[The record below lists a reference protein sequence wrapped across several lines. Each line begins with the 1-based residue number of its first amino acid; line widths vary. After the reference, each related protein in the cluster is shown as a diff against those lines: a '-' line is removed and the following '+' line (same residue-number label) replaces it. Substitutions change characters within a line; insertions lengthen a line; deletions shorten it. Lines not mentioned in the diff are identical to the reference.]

1 VFVIC
6 ALLVFQNLPKSAVPQ
21 AQRQKAFEK
30 IEAAVR
36 KVAPHS
42 AAAKPAL
49 RLLDTRVFVCE
60 PLGQDSKGTS
70 AIRVIYA
77 PHGQNGNQFGVM
89 PVFVADAKGSQIL
102 REFVTAKPRL
112 YGAYDPETPL
122 LYIRADLPLDK
133 KAVSEIVKAIDAFE
147 KA

>member
-1 VFVIC
+1 M
-6 ALLVFQNLPKSAVPQ
+6 FQNLPKSAVPQ

-30 IEAAVR
+30 IELAIR
-36 KVAPHS
+36 KVAAHS
-42 AAAKPAL
+42 AAAKTAVK
-49 RLLDTRVFVCE
+49 LLDTRVFVCE

-89 PVFVADAKGSQIL
+89 PVFVADTKGSQIL
-102 REFVTAKPRL
+102 REFVNAKPRI
-112 YGAYDPETPL
+112 YAAYDPETPL
-122 LYIRADLPLDK
+122 LYIRGDLPLDK
-133 KAVSEIVKAIDAFE
+133 KALTEIVKAIDAFE